1 MNWNSI
7 DYSARKTGNERPTV
21 AQLNY
26 LHSLY
31 KYDEMKAILTK
42 MGLLTVNDLTK
53 WQAADLIGRKKDEQI
68 D

>member
-7 DYSARKTGNERPTV
+7 DYSARKTGNEPPTV

-31 KYDEMKAILTK
+31 KFDEMKAILKK
-42 MGLLTVNDLTK
+42 MNLLTVNDLTK
-53 WQAADLIGRKKDEQI
+53 WQAGDLISKKIAENR
-68 D
+68 